1 MVTAFFTFYREFLIL
16 VRDKG
21 GLAVI
26 LLMPMALVLI
36 ITLVQDSAW
45 KASDAASI
53 ELLLVNN
60 DQGPVG
66 LALSRALAQANFS
79 RIVTE
84 LDGRSLTPES
94 ARQAVR
100 SGRGHFAI
108 ILPAG
113 VSDLAWQRAEQ
124 SATDLMAGR
133 TPAPTKTDAGPGLE
147 IALDPELKGPL
158 KDTFVSTIQLMVRA
172 VEAHLLLNVV
182 LRRTRPPVAALPTLG
197 PGAMA
202 PVAIPAGSLLAV
214 TVTPSKPLVPEAVPN
229 AVQHNVPAWTM
240 FGMFFILIPMS
251 GSIIRE
257 RNDGTLARLLTMPVS
272 HTSLV
277 AGRIFLY
284 VAVCFV
290 QLALMM
296 AIGLFVLPLL
306 GLPAFD
312 PGRQV
317 GAFLAVALAAALA
330 ATSFGFLTGNLFV
343 APEKAAMF
351 GSITIVVLS
360 ALGGIMVPAILMPK
374 PLQILGQISPL
385 GWGMRAFNE
394 VFVKGGDFSQ
404 VLGHLILLLGFS
416 LACFLGGRTLE
427 RRAFLER

>member
-1 MVTAFFTFYREFLIL
+1 MGAIIFTFYREFLIL

-53 ELLLVNN
+53 ELLLVNE

-84 LDGRSLTPES
+84 LDGRALTPES
-94 ARQAVR
+94 AREAVR
-100 SGRGHFAI
+100 SGQAHFAI

-113 VSDLAWQRAEQ
+113 VSDRAWQQARKWAD
-124 SATDLMAGR
+124 DLLAGKS
-133 TPAPTKTDAGPGLE
+133 PALGPSPADTGLE

-158 KDTFVSTIQLMVRA
+158 KETFTATIRLMVRTL
-172 VEAHLLLNVV
+172 EAHLLLNAV
-182 LRRTRPPVAALPTLG
+182 LQRRRPAVAALPGVG
-197 PGAMA
+197 PPAWA
-202 PVAIPAGSLLAV
+202 PVMTSGSLLSV
-214 TVTPSKPLVPEAVPN
+214 TVTPGQPRVPEAVPN
-229 AVQHNVPAWTM
+229 VVQHNVPAWTM
-240 FGMFFILIPMS
+240 FGMFFILIPMA

-257 RNDGTLARLLTMPVS
+257 RNDGTLARLLTMPAAHS
-272 HTSLV
+272 ALV
-277 AGRIFLY
+277 AGRILLY
-284 VAVCFV
+284 VVVCFV
-290 QLALMM
+290 QFGLML

-312 PGRQV
+312 PGHQV
-317 GAFLAVALAAALA
+317 GAFLTVALAAALA
-330 ATSFGFLTGNLFV
+330 ATSFGFLAGNLFV

-360 ALGGIMVPAILMPK
+360 ALGGIMVPAVLMPK
-374 PLQILGQISPL
+374 PLQMLGQITPL
-385 GWGMRAFNE
+385 GWAMAAFNE
-394 VFVKGGDFSQ
+394 VFVKGGGFSQ
-404 VLGHLILLLGFS
+404 VLVHLGLLAGFALVCFWGGLILEK
-416 LACFLGGRTLE
+416 RTL
-427 RRAFLER
+427 LER

>member
-1 MVTAFFTFYREFLIL
+1 MATAFFTFYREFLIL

-53 ELLLVNN
+53 ELLLVND

-66 LALSRALAQANFS
+66 LALARGLAQANFS

-84 LDGRSLTPES
+84 LDGRPLTPEA
-94 ARQAVR
+94 ARRAVQ
-100 SGRGHFAI
+100 SGRAHFAI

-113 VSDLAWQRAEQ
+113 VSDQAWSQADRLAD
-124 SATDLMAGR
+124 DLLAGR
-133 TPAPTKTDAGPGLE
+133 APAAEPARAGLE

-158 KDTFVSTIQLMVRA
+158 KDTFTATIQLMARA
-172 VEAHLLLNVV
+172 AETQLLLNAV
-182 LRRTRPPVAALPTLG
+182 LRRARPGLAVMSTLG
-197 PGAMA
+197 PTAAA
-202 PVAIPAGSLLAV
+202 PANLPAGSLLAV
-214 TVTPSKPLVPEAVPN
+214 SVTPGQPAIPEAVPN

-257 RNDGTLARLLTMPVS
+257 RNDGTLARLLTMPVA

-277 AGRIFLY
+277 AGRIGLY

-290 QLALMM
+290 QLALML
-296 AIGLFVLPLL
+296 AIGLFVLPLF

-312 PGRQV
+312 PGRQF

-360 ALGGIMVPAILMPK
+360 ALGGIMVPAVLMPK
-374 PLQILGQISPL
+374 PLQVLGRISPL
-385 GWGMRAFNE
+385 GWGMGAFNQ
-394 VFVKGGDFSQ
+394 VFVAGHGFSEIM
-404 VLGHLILLLGFS
+404 VYLALLLGFA
-416 LACFLGGRTLE
+416 LACFWGGLILE
-427 RRAFLER
+427 KRAFLER